1 MLLDSVY
8 HSYKKGCAFL
18 LMMVYASIG
27 YGQLDTSKHAVLQ
40 TELSLIVGRLVK
52 IHGEYP
58 PNDITTV
65 TELNIAWKTRG
76 ARYWQRLYRFPTVGI
91 SIAHAQFGNQDIL
104 GQAVG
109 FIPTMRFEK
118 WKKDTRWSV
127 RAGLGVAHFFKPY
140 NSIDNPHN
148 LVIGSPWANMTL
160 VKVEMSRPLAKK
172 FRYHIGASFMHCSN
186 AHVDVPNIGANLIAA
201 HVGFSFSNQPSLLK
215 REFKKVNALRIKS
228 PWTAGLQNIFG
239 LHEFKGTIRPVD
251 GPKYFVYGASAFT
264 SKSFNA
270 KGKMTLGLNYHY
282 YTAYHD
288 YALSQELFGS
298 DDDIKKK
305 SQNLVLFAGY
315 EWNYGH
321 IAFFVQGGINLY
333 DPFLHELNKVWDLPK
348 SSFINLYTANKIGY
362 KIYAFSQNG
371 KDNTM
376 QRAFNPYIATA
387 VKTNGGTADFLE
399 FGIGTEIRCAKR
411 KSANN

>member
-1 MLLDSVY
+1 MFYRCISFLIKRIVVSSILVGYACINHAQSDTAN
-8 HSYKKGCAFL
+8 HAF
-18 LMMVYASIG
+18 
-27 YGQLDTSKHAVLQ
+27 LQ
-40 TELSLIVGRLVK
+40 TELSFIAGRLVK

-65 TELNIAWKTRG
+65 TELNLSWKTLGR
-76 ARYWQRLYRFPTVGI
+76 RHWQSIYNYPIVGF
-91 SIAHAQFGNQDIL
+91 SITHAQFGNQDVL

-109 FIPTMRFEK
+109 FIPTMRFSK
-118 WKKDTRWSV
+118 WKNETQWSI

-140 NSIDNPHN
+140 NSIDNPRN

-160 VKVEMSRPLAKK
+160 AKVEMSRPLAKK

-186 AHVDVPNIGANLIAA
+186 AHVDVPNIGANLLAV
-201 HVGFSFSNQPSLLK
+201 HLGFSYSDKPEYLNKHRDKKSIYNPSSWK
-215 REFKKVNALRIKS
+215 
-228 PWTAGLQNIFG
+228 AGVQSILGI
-239 LHEFKGTIRPVD
+239 HEFKGTIRPVD

-270 KGKMTLGLNYHY
+270 KGKLTLGLNYHY

-321 IAFFVQGGINLY
+321 IALFVQGGINLY

-348 SSFINLYTANKIGY
+348 SSFINLYTANKMGY
-362 KIYAFSQNG
+362 KVYAFSQNG
-371 KDNTM
+371 NAEMKQRTM
-376 QRAFNPYIATA
+376 NPYLSMA

-399 FGIGTEIRCAKR
+399 FGIGTEISFKKR
-411 KSANN
+411 KPISE